1 MEQKENPFKVPEDY
15 FASLNEK
22 LNTKASETHVSNP
35 RLFKYVASLTAV
47 VVLTLSAWLVFFQN
61 TDLDLRQNKAFAFLF
76 NGFTEKDT
84 KTEKA
89 DVQKAAWQAQKN
101 ELKKEAEQIVFTEDE
116 LLYME
121 YFVEQDENELWL
133 SNTEVEK

>member
-1 MEQKENPFKVPEDY
+1 MEQKENPFKVPENY

-84 KTEKA
+84 QTEKA

>member
-1 MEQKENPFKVPEDY
+1 MEQKENPFKVPENY

-22 LNTKASETHVSNP
+22 LNKKAADTHVSSP
-35 RLFKYVASLTAV
+35 RLFKYVASLAAV
-47 VVLTLSAWLVFFQN
+47 LVLSLSVCLVVFQN

-84 KTEKA
+84 KAEKV
-89 DVQKAAWQAQKN
+89 DVQQAAWQAQKK
-101 ELKKEAEQIVFTEDE
+101 EWKKEAEQIVFTEDE

-121 YFVEQDENELWL
+121 YFVEKDEDELWL
-133 SNTEVEK
+133 SNTEIEK

>member
-1 MEQKENPFKVPEDY
+1 MEQKENPFKVPENY

-22 LNTKASETHVSNP
+22 LNQKAADTHVSNP

-84 KTEKA
+84 KAEKV
-89 DVQKAAWQAQKN
+89 DVQQAAWQAQKK
-101 ELKKEAEQIVFTEDE
+101 EWKKEAEQIVFTEDE

-121 YFVEQDENELWL
+121 YFVEKYEDELWL
-133 SNTEVEK
+133 SNTEIEK